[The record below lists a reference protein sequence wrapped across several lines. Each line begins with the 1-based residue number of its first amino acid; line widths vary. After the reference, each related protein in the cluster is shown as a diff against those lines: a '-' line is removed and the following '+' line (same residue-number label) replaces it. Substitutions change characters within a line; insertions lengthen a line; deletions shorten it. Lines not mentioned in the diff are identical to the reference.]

1 MKYFVS
7 NSINYS
13 RLLCVGG
20 EREPGTYCSCM
31 HQVFLVTCILLCY
44 IKFNSVYLLKGRTAK
59 LYSHLRLIW
68 VVLKSETLQLWQLR
82 SALLCSR
89 QSVSIKEKDCV
100 NHVPQLFSLN
110 EHINNFC
117 KQRAECLL
125 SSIIHTECRQW
136 QASFVHEKSGC
147 LAEGSITDQILR
159 KFPNSHKSWG
169 NWSCANS
176 VYQLGSFLSTHT
188 QEPGNEALSL

>member
-1 MKYFVS
+1 MFATPLQQ
-7 NSINYS
+7 SIYEVFCLQFYS

-44 IKFNSVYLLKGRTAK
+44 IKFNSVYLLKGCTAK
-59 LYSHLRLIW
+59 LYSHVRLIR
-68 VVLKSETLQLWQLR
+68 VVLKSETLQLWQLQ

-110 EHINNFC
+110 EYINNFC

-125 SSIIHTECRQW
+125 YSFIIDCPRRVSSVAGIFRTWEVRMPC
-136 QASFVHEKSGC
+136 G
-147 LAEGSITDQILR
+147 G
-159 KFPNSHKSWG
+159 
-169 NWSCANS
+169 
-176 VYQLGSFLSTHT
+176 
-188 QEPGNEALSL
+188 